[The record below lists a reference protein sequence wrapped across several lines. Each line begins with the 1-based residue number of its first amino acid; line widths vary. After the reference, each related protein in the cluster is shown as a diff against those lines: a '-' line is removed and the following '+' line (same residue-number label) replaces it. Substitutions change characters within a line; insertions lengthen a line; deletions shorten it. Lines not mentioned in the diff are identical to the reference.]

1 MAIALESRLPIA
13 TDPAHV
19 WGLLI
24 EPRSWKTWW
33 PAVRDARSKDFKP
46 LREGS
51 RFEVTLQL
59 GRLTTTLRPKVGL
72 CADGKSLTWD
82 SRWLGVPLR
91 QEWFLEPRTGG
102 CRVVAR
108 SRFAGAGG
116 SFLKLCRLDRRW
128 EKMLGEQLR
137 GLKRVAEQL

>member
-1 MAIALESRLPIA
+1 MIALESRQPVAAGPDKI
-13 TDPAHV
+13 

-24 EPRSWKTWW
+24 EPRSWKSWW

-59 GRLTTTLRPKVGL
+59 APTTTTLRPRVRL
-72 CADGKSLTWD
+72 CADGKSIIWEG
-82 SRWLGVPLR
+82 RWLGVPLR
-91 QEWFLEPRTGG
+91 QEWFLEPREGA

-108 SRFAGAGG
+108 SRFSGVGA
-116 SFLKLCRLDRRW
+116 SVLKLLRLDRAW
-128 EKMLGEQLR
+128 ERMLSEQLR

>member
-1 MAIALESRLPIA
+1 MPLALESRQPVA
-13 TDPAHV
+13 ADPSKV

-33 PAVRDARSKDFKP
+33 PAVREARTKDFKP

-59 GRLTTTLRPKVGL
+59 GRLTSSLQPRVGL
-72 CADGKSLTWD
+72 CADGKSITWEG
-82 SRWLGVPLR
+82 RWLGVPVR
-91 QEWFLEPRTGG
+91 QEWFLEPRPDG

-108 SRFAGAGG
+108 SRFSGVGAAG
-116 SFLKLCRLDRRW
+116 LKVCRLDRAW
-128 EKMLGEQLR
+128 EKMVGEQLR
-137 GLKRVAEQL
+137 GLKRMAEQL